1 MLHVFQIKILTFM
14 CLLINVAVNIY
25 IFKCLSLSAIFN
37 VIVKIIINFESINM
51 FHIDDNFQCHI
62 IT

>member
-1 MLHVFQIKILTFM
+1 M

-25 IFKCLSLSAIFN
+25 IFKCLFLSAIFN

-51 FHIDDNFQCHI
+51 FYIDDNFQFLS
-62 IT
+62 